1 MIMVALN
8 FATKLNSR
16 DIQKNVIVLGTLLC
30 SVRLCSLSSI
40 SCATGDRSSQIEKRV
55 LVSMRRNLPQK
66 ISKVFYEPKFGP
78 TPPPQLKIPGSAPV
92 YVTWFLLLLLLI
104 IIINLLYLRKF
115 IYSSKSFEPIM
126 IKNISVYKIIVYYV
140 WIVVWWKQRQKHHCL
155 PNIKPANQSALCQDT
170 SGGLV
175 RSHIDE
181 NGTLRLFRYF
191 FKKTASGLFISR
203 PSHHNG
209 IPSHIQSRNPNCSE
223 YCRAQLQLK
232 FLKSPALIRLL
243 IRQNI
248 RGDKKLGRLSS

>member
-1 MIMVALN
+1 MFWVPSYDL
-8 FATKLNSR
+8 FASAR
-16 DIQKNVIVLGTLLC
+16 QAVFPAQP
-30 SVRLCSLSSI
+30 
-40 SCATGDRSSQIEKRV
+40 ATGVRRLRSACSSLWEVICHKKFQKSF
-55 LVSMRRNLPQK
+55 LNQSLDALPP
-66 ISKVFYEPKFGP
+66 V
-78 TPPPQLKIPGSAPV
+78 PPSKIPGSAPV
-92 YVTWFLLLLLLI
+92 YVTWFLFLLLLLLI

-115 IYSSKSFEPIM
+115 IYSSKGYEPII
-126 IKNISVYKIIVYYV
+126 IKNISVYEIIVYYV

-155 PNIKPANQSALCQDT
+155 PNIEPAKKSALCQDT

-175 RSHIDE
+175 RSHINE

-209 IPSHIQSRNPNCSE
+209 ISSHIQSRNPNCSE
-223 YCRAQLQLK
+223 YCRAQLQFK

-243 IRQNI
+243 IRQKI